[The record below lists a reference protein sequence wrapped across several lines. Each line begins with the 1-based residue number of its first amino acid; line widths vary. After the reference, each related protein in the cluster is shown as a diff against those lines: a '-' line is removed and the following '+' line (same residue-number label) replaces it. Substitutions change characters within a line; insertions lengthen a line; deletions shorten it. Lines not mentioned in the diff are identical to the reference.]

1 MSDEYLVVGGGI
13 AGLACA
19 RTMTDAGLPV
29 VLRDRGFRLG
39 GRMAVKTMDDR
50 PVDVGAAY
58 FTASVPAFRTLVDH
72 WVEIGLAHPWT
83 DTFHVADPSGILGTR
98 TGPMRYATPL
108 GLRSLVEDC
117 AQGVA
122 VTYPDEVSE
131 VEPGP
136 VVDGVT
142 YAAVALALPGPQ
154 ALDIL
159 SDSLETERAASAGVW
174 EPCLALVASYDER
187 VWPELDGVFVND
199 STVLTFIADD
209 GRRRGDDRPV
219 LVAHS
224 HPVLAAAHLDDPSA
238 AADVM
243 LRELESVLGIATPP
257 TSVLVK
263 RWSLAKPQN
272 PHREHYLLG
281 DQRVGLCGDGW
292 HGPSRI
298 ESAYL
303 SGRALGR
310 ALVAL
315 GPDAA

>member
-19 RTMTDAGLPV
+19 RAIADAGLPV
-29 VLRDRGFRLG
+29 VLLDRGFRLG
-39 GRMAVKTMDDR
+39 GRMAVKTLDDR
-50 PVDVGAAY
+50 PVDVGASY
-58 FTASVPAFRTLVDH
+58 FTASVPAFRTLVEH
-72 WVEIGLAHPWT
+72 WVDVDLARPWT
-83 DTFHVADPSGILGTR
+83 DTFHVADPTGILGTR

-108 GLRSLVEDC
+108 GLRSLVEDL
-117 AQGVA
+117 AHGVA
-122 VTYPDEVSE
+122 ATYPDEVTE

-136 VVDGVT
+136 VVDGVG
-142 YAAVALALPGPQ
+142 YAGVALALPGPQ

-159 SDSLETERAASAGVW
+159 ADSFETERAASGGVW
-174 EPCLALVASYDER
+174 EPCLALVARYDER

-199 STVLTFIADD
+199 SAVLTFIADD
-209 GRRRGDDRPV
+209 GRRRGDGAPV

-224 HPVLAAAHLDDPSA
+224 HPVLAAAHLDDPEGA
-238 AADVM
+238 GDVM
-243 LRELESVLGIATPP
+243 LRELEAVLGVTASP

-263 RWSLAKPQN
+263 RWSLAKPLN
-272 PHREHYLLG
+272 PHRDHYLLG
-281 DQRVGLCGDGW
+281 EHRVGLCGDGW

-310 ALVAL
+310 AMAASGL
-315 GPDAA
+315 DAA